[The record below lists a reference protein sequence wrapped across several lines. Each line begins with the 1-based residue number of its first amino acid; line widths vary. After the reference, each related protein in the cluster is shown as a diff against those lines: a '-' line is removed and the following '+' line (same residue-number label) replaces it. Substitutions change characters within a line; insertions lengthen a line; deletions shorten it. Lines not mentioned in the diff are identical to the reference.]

1 MRQDRLP
8 FWLPLAY
15 LVFLVAGSLVPF
27 DLQGLPAE
35 PAWQAFV
42 SQLAHAPAQPSLS
55 DWVTNLLLYA
65 PLALLTYA
73 ALPRRGWILGLLVW
87 LGCVALS
94 GLMEFAQVFSTQ
106 RTTLLHDIVA
116 NAVSAAAGLLLWPL
130 TGRGLLVGYARW
142 RERLAMPCW
151 PAGETLRPWGLAA
164 LPFYG
169 LALFWLA
176 GWFDSPWLDGETAA
190 ARLNAEALLPLKR
203 AYEANIAVA
212 ALSLTGAFLA
222 YLPVGILTW
231 ALAGRAMA
239 AGRLAGQAATWGMI
253 AAAIFEGSRLFLAE
267 RQADTTNLLLAAAGA
282 ATGAVLACRLS
293 GSTQDRRDAEPPP
306 LKARREAPETE
317 LPPAPPSS
325 WVRPQVRAGGAL
337 LALLGLGA
345 VAAWWWYQPYARA
358 WLAIGVLSYAALLT
372 RYPHAWLVVL
382 PAALPVLDLA
392 PWSGRIFFDEFDA
405 LVLLTLAVGY
415 ALSGRP
421 AAATWPTGMRWALI
435 AWLGVVGISALVAL
449 WPYSA
454 LAEAAVDHYYSPY
467 NFLRV
472 AKGFLWATALTHL
485 ALIQRGSGVAVE
497 RLFTL
502 GMVLG
507 LAAGSLAVLWERAVF
522 PGLFDFAR
530 DFRVAGLMSAMHT
543 GGAYVE
549 AHLLLTLP
557 FLALWYAQKG
567 GLVRGGLSITLLVAA
582 LYALAVTY
590 ARGAYAATLLLA
602 IVLAM
607 AWRRPSASPW
617 RTTATALLGIVLVV
631 TVLAPIVSGPFAS
644 ARIAR
649 SLEDVGVRLDHWRQV
664 LGMRTDDVWTKLF
677 GMGPGRFPL
686 TYYYLAPPENR
697 PGAYAF
703 AHEGER
709 TVLRLT
715 PGTPLYVLQRVATRH
730 GERYR
735 LSVELR
741 GEDGSRLNVLLCER
755 SFFDSFGCAS
765 ATFEV
770 TGQWLRREHVLT
782 LNWPGGGGR
791 PMWLALENAGA
802 QGSLLVRSVALYDAS
817 GQDLVAN
824 GDFSGGAARWYF
836 TVFDHLPWHIKNLW
850 VDLLF
855 SYGWLGLLVFH
866 GLLAIGAWHTARCAW
881 RAADRYCA
889 ASLAALA
896 GFLGLGMVDSPFDA
910 PRMSLLFMLV
920 LTLGWARAVAGTRP
934 TVAPALPPNP
944 QTVRQDRLP
953 RRKGRIDHGLIPL
966 AGVWLTLTLG
976 GYLLP
981 HIPSLPYNLREVIY
995 ADSPLL
1001 SAGLLALA
1009 WLWLAALPVAFARA
1023 IDRHRSM
1030 RLALPALVLIH
1041 AFLTAVGLHLAVPSE
1056 GVHDLVGSP
1065 VLAWPGDVEV
1075 IARLTALLSA
1085 ASVILLGGALLS
1097 RVLVVHRF
1105 DAGLLAWVVV
1115 APPVLAIAHWVVVQQ
1130 AATDNLTELMAGG
1143 GSWAAS
1149 TAIALGGLSMAL
1161 AGSLLGR
1168 YFAGRGLHGPA
1179 TLGIVI
1185 AAVAIAYG
1193 FLWLGLAQ
1201 AVDKYGQRFSAL
1213 QFLLSTDR
1221 QHLAE
1226 GVELYLRYS
1235 LASLMGV
1242 LSLAITQWPLFRI
1255 LASRPQAS
1263 TNRAK

>member
-8 FWLPLAY
+8 LWLPLAY

-42 SQLAHAPAQPSLS
+42 RQLAHAPTQPSLS
-55 DWVTNLLLYA
+55 DWLTNLLLYA

-73 ALPRRGWILGLLVW
+73 ALPRRGWIPGLLVW

-116 NAVSAAAGLLLWPL
+116 NAMSAAAGLLLWPL

-142 RERLAMPCW
+142 RQRLSLPCW

-169 LALFWLA
+169 LALLWLA
-176 GWFDSPWLDGETAA
+176 GWFDSPWLNGETAA

-212 ALSLTGAFLA
+212 ALSLTVAFLA
-222 YLPVGILTW
+222 YLPVGVLTW

-239 AGRLAGQAATWGMI
+239 TGRLAGWAATWGGV
-253 AAAIFEGSRLFLAE
+253 AAAIVEGGRLFLAE

-293 GSTQDRRDAEPPP
+293 GSTRDTRDAEPPP
-306 LKARREAPETE
+306 LEARPQTE

-325 WVRPQVRAGGAL
+325 WTRPQMRAGGVV

-345 VAAWWWYQPYARA
+345 VAAWWWHQPYARA
-358 WLAIGVLSYAALLT
+358 WLAIGALSYAALLT

-382 PAALPVLDLA
+382 PAALPVLDLV
-392 PWSGRIFFDEFDA
+392 PWSGRFFLDEFDA

-415 ALSGRP
+415 GLHGRP
-421 AAATWPTGMRWALI
+421 SGPVLPKGMRWSLTL
-435 AWLGVVGISALVAL
+435 WLGVVAISTLAAL

-454 LAEAAVDHYYSPY
+454 LAQAAADHYYSPY
-467 NFLRV
+467 NVVRV
-472 AKGFLWATALTHL
+472 AKGFLWATSLTHL
-485 ALIQRGSGVAVE
+485 ALLQRGSGVAVE

-557 FLALWYAQKG
+557 FLALWYAHRG
-567 GLVRGGLSITLLVAA
+567 GVVRGGLSIALLLAA

-617 RTTATALLGIVLVV
+617 RTAATALLGVVLLI
-631 TVLAPIVSGPFAS
+631 TALAPIVSGPFAS

-649 SLEDVGVRLDHWRQV
+649 SLEDVGVRLDHWRQA
-664 LGMRTDDVWTKLF
+664 LGMRTDDVWTHLF

-686 TYYYLAPPENR
+686 TYYYLTPAQNR

-703 AHEGER
+703 VHEGER
-709 TVLRLT
+709 AVLRLT
-715 PGTPLYVLQRVATRH
+715 PGTPLYVQQRVAARY
-730 GERYR
+730 GERYS
-735 LSVELR
+735 LAVELR

-765 ATFEV
+765 ATFEA
-770 TGQWLRREHVLT
+770 TGQWQRREQTLT
-782 LNWPGGGGR
+782 LDWPGGGGR

-802 QGSLLVRSVALYDAS
+802 QGSLLVRSVALHDAS
-817 GQDLVAN
+817 GQDLVTN

-855 SYGWLGLLVFH
+855 SYGWLGLLAFH
-866 GLLAIGAWHTARCAW
+866 GLLAIGAWHIARCAW
-881 RAADRYCA
+881 RSADRYCA

-910 PRMSLLFMLV
+910 PRLSLLFMLV
-920 LTLGWARAVAGTRP
+920 LTLGWAHAVTGPQP
-934 TVAPALPPNP
+934 TVVRAPAPPPKP
-944 QTVRQDRLP
+944 QTVSQDRLP
-953 RRKGRIDHGLIPL
+953 RRRGRIGRGLIPL
-966 AGVWLTLTLG
+966 AGVWLTLTLW

-1009 WLWLAALPVAFARA
+1009 WLWLAALPVALARA

-1097 RVLVVHRF
+1097 RVLVVRRF
-1105 DAGLLAWVVV
+1105 GAGLMAWVVV
-1115 APPVLAIAHWVVVQQ
+1115 APPVLAMAHWVVVQQ

-1143 GSWAAS
+1143 GGWAAS

-1161 AGSLLGR
+1161 AGSLMGR
-1168 YFAGRGLHGPA
+1168 YLAGRGLRGLA
-1179 TLGIVI
+1179 TLGMVM
-1185 AAVAIAYG
+1185 AAVASAYG
-1193 FLWLGLAQ
+1193 FFWLGLAQ

-1226 GVELYLRYS
+1226 GVELYLRYA

-1242 LSLAITQWPLFRI
+1242 VLLAIAQWPLFRS
-1255 LASRPQAS
+1255 LASRPQPS
-1263 TNRAK
+1263 TTRAK